1 MAQSM
6 ANSCNGAS
14 WRTASVQRYRKA
26 EDGSLTILALCL
38 FMLMA
43 MIGGITVD
51 LMRYETT
58 RTTLQNTLDRA
69 TLAAAALSQQL
80 DAEDVVTDYFA
91 KAGMSQYLKAV
102 SVEEGL
108 NYREVVADAEA
119 ATNPFFLHL
128 IGIDEMDAPGHSMA
142 EQRMTNVEIMLVLD
156 VSRSM
161 NSNSRLTNLKT
172 AAKEFVDTVLSS
184 DDEDRI
190 SIGIVPFNG
199 QVDLGA
205 SLVNRYNVTK
215 KHYLSGVSNDMNC
228 VDLPASVYNST
239 GISTGVALPMTTP
252 TDTYSS
258 TNKLNGYVDRTDT
271 QYAKSDNNNRWC
283 PDVDNK
289 NTIMLPSQNITAL
302 QTKIH
307 NLYGVGATSI
317 NAGMKWGMAMLDPGT
332 RGVFDYYVGTGV
344 IPTVF
349 EGRPF
354 EYTDPESMKVVVLM
368 TDGEHFAEDRLKD
381 IYKAGTTGLN
391 GTQQIFKSPVDG
403 NYSIRFTTGRPGI
416 AGTRE
421 YWVPHR
427 SEWRAL
433 PWTNTSNTDA
443 ATLQPI
449 TFEKMWGEVRLQ
461 WVVWQLYARSLGTN
475 NSQRG
480 AQYATWIAN
489 FREQTPTTSMDS
501 QLQSMCAKAKENG
514 VTVYGIAFEAPTNG
528 RTQISQCATSAAHYF
543 NASGLQIRTAFRA
556 IASNIS
562 HLRLTQ

>member
-6 ANSCNGAS
+6 ANRSEDAS
-14 WRTASVQRYRKA
+14 DRTASRKRFRRA
-26 EDGSLTILALCL
+26 EDGSLTIFALCL

-80 DAEDVVTDYFA
+80 DGEDVVTDYFA

-102 SVEEGL
+102 TVEEGL

-128 IGIDEMDAPGHSMA
+128 IGVDEMEAPGHSMA

-156 VSRSM
+156 VSGSM
-161 NSNSRLTNLKT
+161 NSNNRLTNLKT

-199 QVDLGA
+199 QVDLGSA
-205 SLVNRYNVTK
+205 LVNRYNVTK
-215 KHYLSGVSNDMNC
+215 KHYASGVSNDMNC
-228 VDLPASVYNST
+228 VDLPSSVYSST
-239 GISTGVALPMTTP
+239 GISTTVDLPMTTP

-258 TNKLNGYVDRTDT
+258 TNKTNGYVDRQDT
-271 QYAKSDNNNRWC
+271 SYATNDNFNRWC

-289 NTIMLPSQNITAL
+289 NSIMLPSQSISAL
-302 QTKIH
+302 QNKIQ

-317 NAGMKWGMAMLDPGT
+317 NAGMKWGMALLDPGT
-332 RGVFDYYVGTGV
+332 QGVFDFFVGNGT
-344 IPTVF
+344 IPAVF

-354 EYTDPESMKVVVLM
+354 EFTDPESMKVVVLM

-381 IYKAGTTGLN
+381 KYKAGTTGLN
-391 GTQQIFKSPVDG
+391 GTQQIFKSPFDG
-403 NYSIRFTTGRPGI
+403 NYSIRFTSGRPGS
-416 AGTRE
+416 AGWRE

-433 PWTNTSNTDA
+433 PWTNSSDTNA

-449 TFEKMWGEVRLQ
+449 TFEKLWGEVRLQ
-461 WVVWQLYARSLGTN
+461 WVVWQLYARALGTN
-475 NSQRG
+475 TSTRASQ
-480 AQYATWIAN
+480 YNTWIAE
-489 FREQTPTTSMDS
+489 FREQTAIGTMDS